1 MTTIRGLSDFF
12 LPPLPKNARVVHF
25 DDNGRAVSGTD
36 VPEARA
42 VYIER
47 QCAMSVRQKARRA
60 WAQQESQEEEV
71 VLFSNQTLK
80 LINE

>member
-1 MTTIRGLSDFF
+1 MTFICGLSDFF

-25 DDNGRAVSGTD
+25 DDYGRAVSSTD
-36 VPEARA
+36 VTEAQA

-47 QCAMSVRQKARRA
+47 QRALSVRQKARRVRA
-60 WAQQESQEEEV
+60 EQESREEEV